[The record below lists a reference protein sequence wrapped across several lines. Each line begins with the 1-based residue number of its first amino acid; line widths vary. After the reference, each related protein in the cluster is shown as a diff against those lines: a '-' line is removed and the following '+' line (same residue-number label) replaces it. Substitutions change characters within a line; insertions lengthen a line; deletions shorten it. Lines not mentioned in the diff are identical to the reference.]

1 MKRDEKVTGQIS
13 LIYIQMSLIY
23 IQISFRLVI
32 VVDNSKN
39 ILCPQS
45 FWKLRLHKFEVLAR
59 AFSHTPFVET
69 LHERFL

>member
-23 IQISFRLVI
+23 IQISFRVVI
-32 VVDNSKN
+32 VVENSKN
-39 ILCPQS
+39 SLCLKVS
-45 FWKLRLHKFEVLAR
+45 WNWDSTSSKFSLGI
-59 AFSHTPFVET
+59 FHTNFVGT